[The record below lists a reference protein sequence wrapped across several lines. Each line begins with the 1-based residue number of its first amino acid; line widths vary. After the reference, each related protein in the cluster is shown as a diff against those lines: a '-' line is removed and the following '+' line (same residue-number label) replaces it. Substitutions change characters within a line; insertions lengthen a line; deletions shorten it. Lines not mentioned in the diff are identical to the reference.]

1 MDARAPFMR
10 VFWGDYAR
18 DTGHLDNTGHGAYLM
33 LIKHY
38 WCTQHALPDDDAI
51 LRRIACCDSLPAW
64 LKIRPIVAAFFQIG
78 GGVWRHKRIDSE
90 LSAAAQRHGAQA
102 LGAQIANAKRN
113 AKRDAKRSAERDA
126 ERSAEHDAER
136 SAERS
141 AEHDAHIH
149 PSATL
154 SLKEESKKEE
164 GSKKGSEAKAS
175 DAGASQLPQIHSEGS
190 AGKLNGKHVH
200 DPARVLFT
208 EGLAYLVGHGLSE
221 AKARTLL
228 GKWRQRAGDLAVI
241 EAIHRASALAVSDPV
256 AWIEAV
262 LRAPPADAETIRRN
276 RLLGAP

>member
-90 LSAAAQRHGAQA
+90 LSAAAQRHAAQA
-102 LGAQIANAKRN
+102 LGAQIANAKRS
-113 AKRDAKRSAERDA
+113 AKRDAKRD
-126 ERSAEHDAER
+126 
-136 SAERS
+136 AERS

-190 AGKLNGKHVH
+190 PGKLNGKHAH

-208 EGLAYLVGHGLSE
+208 EGLAYLVAQGLSE